1 MKLSTLL
8 QGVKTLNAFED
19 VEIERVTDKIKD
31 TKENTLFVCIDGN
44 QFDGHKMAKQA
55 LQNGAVA
62 VISERDLKINGQIKV
77 QNTRK
82 AYSQIAS
89 NFMIILPKSLNS

>member
-31 TKENTLFVCIDGN
+31 TKENTLF
-44 QFDGHKMAKQA
+44 
-55 LQNGAVA
+55 
-62 VISERDLKINGQIKV
+62 KV
-77 QNTRK
+77 Q
-82 AYSQIAS
+82 
-89 NFMIILPKSLNS
+89 